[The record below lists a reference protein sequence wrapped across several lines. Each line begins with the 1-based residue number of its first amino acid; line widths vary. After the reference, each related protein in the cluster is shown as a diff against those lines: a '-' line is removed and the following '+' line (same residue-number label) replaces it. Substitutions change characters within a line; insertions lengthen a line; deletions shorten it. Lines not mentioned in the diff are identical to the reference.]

1 MSKGVRY
8 MLVAILFFSGMNILI
23 KLVPGIGPV
32 EIVFFRSV
40 VSFIIS
46 FVTLKKL
53 GVSLW
58 GTNKK
63 WLIIRGISGSIGLLL
78 FFSTIKEIPLA
89 SAVAIQYLSPI
100 FTSLLGIL
108 IVKERVYSIQWLFFL
123 ISFIG
128 VILIQG
134 FDPRVTQFQLAIGIC
149 SALAAGM
156 AYNSIRKLKL
166 SEHPLVII
174 FYFPLVTIPVTGL
187 YLLFSGWTTP
197 SIMELFILLCIGL
210 ATQFAQYFMTKA
222 YQLEELSKISSIQY
236 IGIVFALIFGF
247 LFFDE
252 SYTIKSFAGI
262 FMVLVGVILNV
273 VFKQYLDKKSNSG

>member
-8 MLVAILFFSGMNILI
+8 MLVAILFFSGMNLLI
-23 KLVPGIGPV
+23 KLVPRIGPV

-46 FVTLKKL
+46 FVTLNRL
-53 GVSLW
+53 GISLW
-58 GTNKK
+58 GNNKK
-63 WLIIRGISGSIGLLL
+63 WLIIRGIAGSIGLLL
-78 FFSTIKEIPLA
+78 FFSTIQKMPLA

-108 IVKERVYSIQWLFFL
+108 VVKERVYSIQWLFFL

-134 FDPRVTQFQLAIGIC
+134 FDPRVTQLQLLVGVS
-149 SALAAGM
+149 SAMAAGM

-174 FYFPLVTIPVTGL
+174 FYFPLVTIPITGL
-187 YLLFSGWTTP
+187 YLLFTGWTTP
-197 SIMELFILLCIGL
+197 SLMELIVLLSIGL

-236 IGIVFALIFGF
+236 IGIVFALLFGF
-247 LFFDE
+247 LLFDE
-252 SYTIKSFAGI
+252 SYTMKSFTGI
-262 FMVLVGVILNV
+262 FLVLIGVILNV
-273 VFKQYLDKKSNSG
+273 FFKQLLDKRKT

>member
-1 MSKGVRY
+1 MSKGVIY
-8 MLVAILFFSGMNILI
+8 MLVAIVFFASMNILI
-23 KLVPGIGPV
+23 KLVPRIGPV

-40 VSFIIS
+40 VSFVISII
-46 FVTLKKL
+46 TLKKI
-53 GVSLW
+53 GVGLW
-58 GTNKK
+58 GNNKK
-63 WLIIRGISGSIGLLL
+63 WLIIRGLSGSIGLLL
-78 FFSTIKEIPLA
+78 FFATIKEIPLA

-134 FDPRVTQFQLAIGIC
+134 FDPRVTQVQLAIGVA

-174 FYFPLVTIPVTGL
+174 FYFPLITIPITSL
-187 YLLFSGWTTP
+187 YLIFTGWQTP
-197 SIMELFILLCIGL
+197 SIIELLILIAIGL

-236 IGIVFALIFGF
+236 IGIVFALLAGV

-252 SYTIKSFAGI
+252 TYTIKSFAGI
-262 FMVLVGVILNV
+262 FMVLVGVVLNV
-273 VFKQYLDKKSNSG
+273 AFKLKVDREKR

>member
-1 MSKGVRY
+1 MSKGVIY
-8 MLVAILFFSGMNILI
+8 MLVAIVFFASMNVLI
-23 KLVPGIGPV
+23 KLVPRIGSV

-46 FVTLKKL
+46 FVTLKKI
-53 GVSLW
+53 GVGLW
-58 GTNKK
+58 GNNKK
-63 WLIIRGISGSIGLLL
+63 WLIIRGLSGSIGLLL
-78 FFSTIKEIPLA
+78 FFSTIQEMPLA

-108 IVKERVYSIQWLFFL
+108 IVKERVYSIQWVFFL

-134 FDPRVTQFQLAIGIC
+134 FDPRVTQVQVGIGIA
-149 SALAAGM
+149 SAMAAGM

-174 FYFPLVTIPVTGL
+174 FYSPLITIPITSL
-187 YLLFSGWTTP
+187 YLIFTGWLTP
-197 SIMELFILLCIGL
+197 SLIELLILIAIGL

-236 IGIVFALIFGF
+236 IGIVFALLAGV

-252 SYTIKSFAGI
+252 TYIIKSFVGI

-273 VFKQYLDKKSNSG
+273 AFKLKVDKEKKI

>member
-1 MSKGVRY
+1 MTKGVTY
-8 MLVAILFFSGMNILI
+8 MLVAIVFFASMNVLI
-23 KLVPGIGPV
+23 KLVPRIGPV

-46 FVTLKKL
+46 FVTLKKI
-53 GVSLW
+53 GVGLW
-58 GTNKK
+58 GNNKK
-63 WLIIRGISGSIGLLL
+63 WLVIRGLSGSVGLLL
-78 FFSTIKEIPLA
+78 FFPTIQEMPLA

-108 IVKERVYSIQWLFFL
+108 IVKEKVYSIQWLFFL
-123 ISFIG
+123 ISFVG

-134 FDPRVTQFQLAIGIC
+134 FDPRVTQVQLAIGIV

-174 FYFPLVTIPVTGL
+174 FYFPLITIPITSL
-187 YLLFSGWTTP
+187 YLIFTGWLTP
-197 SIMELFILLCIGL
+197 SLWELLILIAIGL

-236 IGIVFALIFGF
+236 IGIVFALLAGV

-252 SYTIKSFAGI
+252 TYTIKSFAGI
-262 FMVLVGVILNV
+262 FMVLVGVVLNV
-273 VFKQYLDKKSNSG
+273 AFKLKVDKEKI